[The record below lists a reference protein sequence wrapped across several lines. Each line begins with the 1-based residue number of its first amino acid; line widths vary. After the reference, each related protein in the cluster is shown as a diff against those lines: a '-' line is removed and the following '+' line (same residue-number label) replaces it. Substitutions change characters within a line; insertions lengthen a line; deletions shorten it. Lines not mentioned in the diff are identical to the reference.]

1 MKTRKITTLLL
12 ALATLAIVPAC
23 DDEDGDLTPSNAD
36 INGFAPAEG
45 DNSAT
50 AQIRNDFFSATGSYL
65 LFTDTLVSHSSNGQ
79 PELFDASYSVTSS
92 STVSTGIDDYSY
104 RYVYITG
111 ADMQRQAASTLRQ
124 SLVAKLGRQLPFS
137 FLLVDDIY
145 YNYTTW
151 SGATRQRHLPML
163 IAPRGYVISTQDG
176 LLYQNADSLVN
187 TLLADLV
194 TARIGKASDDL
205 TASFF
210 AFSKDYYGEDFD
222 DLGLSLDDFDDDPT
236 LIWNYGMFSYG
247 DYWGGY
253 FYSQSKDIS
262 DWVVAVLEQDRD
274 TFAETYGSSATMMAK
289 YDALKELIRNMGF
302 NI

>member
-1 MKTRKITTLLL
+1 MKTHKITTLLL
-12 ALATLAIVPAC
+12 ALLTLAAFPSC
-23 DDEDGDLTPSNAD
+23 DDDDDLTPSNAD
-36 INGFAPAEG
+36 INGFAPAAG

-50 AQIRNDFFSATGSYL
+50 AQIRNDFFSATGAYL

-79 PELFDASYSVTSS
+79 PELFDATYSITNSAA
-92 STVSTGIDDYSY
+92 VSTDLDSYDY
-104 RYVYITG
+104 RYVYITD
-111 ADMQRQAASTLRQ
+111 AAMQRQAANTLRQ

-145 YNYTTW
+145 YTYTTW

-176 LLYQNADSLVN
+176 LLYQNPDSLVN

-194 TARIGKASDDL
+194 TARINKASDEL
-205 TASFF
+205 TAQFYSY
-210 AFSKDYYGEDFD
+210 SKDYYGEDFD
-222 DLGLSLDDFDDDPT
+222 DLGLNGDDFDDDPT
-236 LIWNYGMFSYG
+236 LIWNYGMFRYG
-247 DYWGGY
+247 SFWGGY
-253 FYSQSKDIS
+253 FYSQSTDVG
-262 DWVVAVLEQDRD
+262 DWVEAVLTQDRD
-274 TFAETYGSSATMMAK
+274 TFAQTYGSSAVMMAK

>member
-1 MKTRKITTLLL
+1 MKTRNITTLLL
-12 ALATLAIVPAC
+12 ALATLAITPAC

-36 INGFAPAEG
+36 INGFAPAAD

-79 PELFDASYSVTSS
+79 PELFDANYSITSS
-92 STVSTGIDDYSY
+92 STVSTDLADYNY
-104 RYVYITG
+104 RYVYIT
-111 ADMQRQAASTLRQ
+111 DPTMQQQAASTLRQ
-124 SLVAKLGRQLPFS
+124 SLVAKLGRQLPFA
-137 FLLVDDIY
+137 FLVVDDIY

-151 SGATRQRHLPML
+151 SGSRRQRHLPML

-176 LLYQNADSLVN
+176 LLYQNADSLVS

-194 TARIGKASDDL
+194 TARIKKASDDL
-205 TASFF
+205 TADFF
-210 AFSKDYYGEDFD
+210 AYSKDYYGQDFD
-222 DLGLSLDDFDDDPT
+222 DFGLSLDDFDDDPT
-236 LIWNYGMFSYG
+236 LIWNYGMFRYG
-247 DYWGGY
+247 DLWGGY
-253 FYSQSKDIS
+253 FYSQNADIG
-262 DWVVAVLEQDRD
+262 DWVDAVLTQDRD
-274 TFAETYGSSATMMAK
+274 TFAETYGSSATMMGK